1 MGMNQDP
8 VSVYTSR
15 EPALNGP
22 VADPLTVLPPEI
34 VLRILDFTPVS
45 ALASLTVV
53 SRAWHHFIDETHQ
66 EAIYS
71 SPTKTSQSHTTSQPP
86 RTARDFSFVEDY
98 TSFSKFFENL
108 TSWKDLC
115 KRQTL
120 LARNSASSQPVTQ
133 ESILQVTN
141 NAVWRFKADFKRR
154 LFISTS
160 HAGGL
165 NVTDMDTGD
174 ILWQL
179 PSILDSNSED
189 AVRPYAHLEYQ
200 DGMAVFDRE
209 GDAVEVWQTDQEGA
223 ARGEFRRVAVLDHDC
238 QTRGFQ
244 LSYWTLVVVSV
255 EGQGFVYDMK
265 QSPPKLTTHL
275 KIEEDAVGH
284 LDQNEDVVVYSMGAR
299 GYHVYDKKTGEAL
312 GTLQPSQCTETYHV
326 EPLPPLDR
334 PGSNGAL
341 AALSTGRPSR
351 PIFPASNPRKTRL
364 KPVQL
369 NKGPLPIQD
378 GRDTSEDEWGAGM
391 LDRDSNLFV
400 GFSRLGCI
408 FVCSDFRKALEDGAK
423 NLARYS
429 QILQCDSDGS
439 SFDLGGWL
447 SVRNHR
453 IMFEIMNRAYVVAL
467 DSKNRISAEEQAA
480 GRASS
485 YCYLN
490 SSAPQLA
497 CPISFMALYDDC
509 IMSTYA
515 VMNRP
520 PRNEYIRANSRQTLG
535 ERRDGTTARNIRL
548 FPTKTIRI
556 ISLAPNLEG
565 EDRAMGG
572 VEDPTSAGR
581 VDPMDASQDPMLRLI
596 SMIQTADE
604 EELPGWYNDVYD
616 DDEWVD
622 E

>member
-1 MGMNQDP
+1 MTSMNQNTET
-8 VSVYTSR
+8 VYTKR
-15 EPALNGP
+15 EPASKVP
-22 VADPLTVLPPEI
+22 IADPLTVLPPEI

-45 ALASLTVV
+45 ALASLTAV
-53 SRAWHHFIDETHQ
+53 SRAWHQFIDETHQ
-66 EAIYS
+66 GAIYS
-71 SPTKTSQSHTTSQPP
+71 SPTKTLQPHTTSHQP
-86 RTARDFSFVEDY
+86 RTARDYSFVDDY
-98 TSFSKFFENL
+98 TSFSKFFDNIP
-108 TSWKDLC
+108 SWKDLC
-115 KRQTL
+115 RRQTIL
-120 LARNSASSQPVTQ
+120 TRNWNSAQSVTR
-133 ESILQVTN
+133 ESVLQVTN

-165 NVTDMDTGD
+165 NVTGMDSGR

-179 PSILDSNSED
+179 PSVLDSNSGD

-209 GDAVEVWQTDQEGA
+209 GDAVEVWQTDQEGT
-223 ARGEFRRVAVLDHDC
+223 ARGEFRRIAVLDHDC

-265 QSPPKLTTHL
+265 QSPPRLTTHL

-312 GTLQPSQCTETYHV
+312 GTLQPSQCTEKYHIK
-326 EPLPPLDR
+326 PLPPTDD
-334 PGSNGAL
+334 PSSNAAL

-351 PIFPASNPRKTRL
+351 PIFPASNPRKNRL
-364 KPVQL
+364 KPIQL
-369 NKGPLPIQD
+369 AKGYSATSSSRLL
-378 GRDTSEDEWGAGM
+378 DTEHYNNDEDEWGAGM
-391 LDRDSNLFV
+391 LDRESNLFV
-400 GFSRLGCI
+400 GLSRFGRV
-408 FVCSDFRKALEDGAK
+408 FVCSDFRKALEDGA
-423 NLARYS
+423 NSLARQS

-453 IMFEIMNRAYVVAL
+453 IMFEIQNRVFVVAL
-467 DSKNRISAEEQAA
+467 DGNNLISLGEQDA
-480 GRASS
+480 GRALS

-509 IMSTYA
+509 IMTTYA
-515 VMNRP
+515 
-520 PRNEYIRANSRQTLG
+520 TLG
-535 ERRDGTTARNIRL
+535 ERRDGPNGNLRL
-548 FPTKTIRI
+548 LPTKAIRI
-556 ISLAPNLEG
+556 ISLAPDLEG
-565 EDRAMGG
+565 GDRAIRDAQYPTFFDSPGFA
-572 VEDPTSAGR
+572 DP
-581 VDPMDASQDPMLRLI
+581 PQEEMLRLLAMFRAEDGDGI
-596 SMIQTADE
+596 AGWHDDLSDE
-604 EELPGWYNDVYD
+604 
-616 DDEWVD
+616 DENEQD
-622 E
+622 